1 MPEGS
6 PPREGVRRADWTV
19 MGNTEDALTSTNV
32 CTKQARIAGLA
43 RKLPG
48 RMLVSLNHYL
58 DMDWMQEACRR
69 VRKEAAPGVDGMGWE
84 EYSRDLPRRLTE
96 LLNRAKGG
104 DQYRAPAVRR
114 VYIPKGKRET
124 RPLGI
129 PTLEDKILQRAVA
142 MVLEP
147 IYEQEFLDCST
158 GYRPKRSA
166 HQALDMIW
174 KQVMRTGGC
183 WLIDADIAKFF
194 DTLDKAVLRKLVHQR
209 VGDGVIRRLIGKWL
223 SAGVLD
229 HGVMQ
234 YPEAGTPQGG
244 VISPMLSNIY
254 LHHVLDLWF
263 EQQIKPR
270 LKGRAWMVRFADD
283 FVMGFE
289 QEQDARRVHEV
300 LFKRFEKHGLR
311 IQPEKTR
318 LVPFFPPLNG
328 GTRETFDFLGFTHS
342 WGKSREGRAIVKRQ
356 TMSKR
361 LTRALDGLRQ
371 YCRKHR
377 CQPLETQCK
386 TLRRKMQGHYAYYGI
401 TGNMRQLSN
410 YAHEAERIW
419 RHWLNRRSR
428 HRDMPWERYRRI
440 LARYPLP
447 PPRIVHS
454 YA

>member
-1 MPEGS
+1 
-6 PPREGVRRADWTV
+6 
-19 MGNTEDALTSTNV
+19 MGNMEDALTSKTV
-32 CTKQARIAGLA
+32 YTKQARIAELA

-48 RMLVSLNHYL
+48 RELWALNHYL

-69 VRKEAAPGVDGMGWE
+69 VRKDAAPGVDGIVWE
-84 EYSRDLPRRLTE
+84 EYSRNLPERLE
-96 LLNRAKGG
+96 GLLNRAKDG

-114 VYIPKGKRET
+114 VYIPKGKHQK

-129 PTLEDKILQRAVA
+129 PTLEDKILQRAVV

-147 IYEQEFLDCST
+147 IYEQEFLDCSK
-158 GYRPKRSA
+158 GFRPNCSQ
-166 HQALDMIW
+166 HQALNRVW
-174 KQVMRTGGC
+174 KQIMATGGC
-183 WLIDADIAKFF
+183 WLIDADISKFF
-194 DTLDKAVLRKLVHQR
+194 DTLDKSVLRRLVHQR

-229 HGVMQ
+229 NGVMQ

-254 LHHVLDLWF
+254 LHHVSDLWF

-289 QEQDARRVHEV
+289 HEGDARRVYEV
-300 LFKRFEKHGLR
+300 LFKRFKKHGLE
-311 IQPEKTR
+311 IHAEKTR
-318 LVPFFPPLNG
+318 LVPFYPPESG
-328 GTRETFDFLGFTHS
+328 GKRETFDFLGFTHS
-342 WGKSREGRAIVKRQ
+342 WGRSRKGKAIVKRE

-361 LTRALDGLRQ
+361 LTRALGKVWQ
-371 YCRKHR
+371 YCREHR
-377 CQPLETQCK
+377 DQSLPEQWESLVRQV
-386 TLRRKMQGHYAYYGI
+386 RGHYAYYGI
-401 TGNMRQLSN
+401 TGNIRQLSN

-419 RHWLNRRSR
+419 RYWLNRRSR
-428 HRDMPWERYRRI
+428 KRDMPWKRFKRI
-440 LARYPLP
+440 LARYSLP

-454 YA
+454 YATAKQTA